1 MFDILAAWWE
11 PGSANSFDVG
21 DLAAIFAF
29 ILAVVGALTGLSRW
43 WISQMRKIV
52 REEIEEFTAPIQPHA
67 NGGLSLPDVA
77 KRVTRLEDTL
87 GEIKA
92 DSSETKELLLKFI
105 VNNEQ

>member
-1 MFDILAAWWE
+1 MFEILAAWWE
-11 PGSANSFDVG
+11 PGSSSEFDVG

-29 ILAVVGALTGLSRW
+29 VLAVVGALTGLSRW

-77 KRVTRLEDTL
+77 KRVGKLEETL
-87 GEIKA
+87 EAIKN
-92 DSSETKELLLKFI
+92 DSSETKELLLKYI
-105 VNNEQ
+105 VNNE

>member
-11 PGSANSFDVG
+11 PGSSNSLDIG
-21 DLAAIFAF
+21 DLAAILAF
-29 ILAVVGALTGLSRW
+29 VLAVIGALTGLSRW

-52 REEIEEFTAPIQPHA
+52 REEIEEFTAPIQPNA

-77 KRVTRLEDTL
+77 KRVTRLEETL

-105 VNNEQ
+105 VNNE